1 MTQERA
7 SLTRREA
14 IRRAVLLVGGVAS
27 AAQITAIEHVFA
39 ADAADSTPTFL
50 SDDHLAM
57 LARIADLIIP
67 ETDTPGAV
75 SAGVPG
81 FIDRM
86 LAEWA
91 STETQR
97 QFVAGFDD
105 IERRAVDAGMQ
116 SFIGASAE
124 RQFELLVQ
132 LDREAFADASTDAF
146 FRRMKKL
153 VLCSYFSSE
162 PGATQAL
169 RYDRVPGRYDPCM
182 SLEEDGRAWFWLG
195 FSYEL

>member
-27 AAQITAIEHVFA
+27 AAQITVIEHVFA
-39 ADAADSTPTFL
+39 ADATDSTPTFL

-153 VLCSYFSSE
+153 VLFSYFSSE

>member
-39 ADAADSTPTFL
+39 ADATDSTPTFL

-153 VLCSYFSSE
+153 VLFSYFSSE

>member
-153 VLCSYFSSE
+153 VLFSYFSSE

>member
-91 STETQR
+91 STGTQR
-97 QFVAGFDD
+97 QFVAGFDGID
-105 IERRAVDAGMQ
+105 RRAVDAGLQ
-116 SFIGASAE
+116 SFVSASAE
-124 RQFELLVQ
+124 RQFELLAQ
-132 LDREAFADASTDAF
+132 LDREAFADASTDDF

-153 VLCSYFSSE
+153 VLFSYFSSE
-162 PGATQAL
+162 PGATTAL
-169 RYDRVPGRYDPCM
+169 RFDRVPGRYDPCM